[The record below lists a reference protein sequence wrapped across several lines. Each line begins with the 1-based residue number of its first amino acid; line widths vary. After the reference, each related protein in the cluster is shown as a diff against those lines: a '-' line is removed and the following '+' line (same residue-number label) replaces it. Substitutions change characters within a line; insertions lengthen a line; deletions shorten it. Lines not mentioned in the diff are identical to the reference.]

1 MKRLEHN
8 IETGEIVE
16 IDLADDEIETATN
29 IQKKIADDLKKQ
41 AAREKAA
48 AAARQKLADLGLTAA
63 ELDALLG

>member
-16 IDLADDEIETATN
+16 IDLADDEIETAN
-29 IQKKIADDLKKQ
+29 RIQKTIDDQIKKQ

-48 AAARQKLADLGLTAA
+48 AVARKKLAELGLTAA